1 MAIVGYNEQ
10 EVKTLT
16 DSFLTISQEI
26 IEYLNNAFQNQIF
39 DKMKDAWVCEE
50 AKEFADLA
58 VSDVKSL
65 MDSIEQTNSHN
76 FDVIRLAGS
85 LWADNAGP
93 GISLK
98 SWFETA
104 VRPNDDAV
112 ITTTA
117 SGERGYDPDQCA
129 QIKNSLQTILSE
141 TNSKL
146 DALADTCNGF
156 AFVGGNQQETL
167 HSSIKHVKEQLSA
180 KTEELINAFDA
191 NIKKTEE
198 KYGQIRSNVESSFTQ
213 QN

>member
-1 MAIVGYNEQ
+1 MEGYNEQ
-10 EVKTLT
+10 KVKELT
-16 DSFLTISQEI
+16 DSFQTISQEI

-50 AKEFADLA
+50 AKKFADLA

-65 MDSIEQTNSHN
+65 MDGIEQTNSNN
-76 FDVIRLAGS
+76 FDVICNAGRS
-85 LWADNAGP
+85 WADNTGP

-98 SWFETA
+98 SWVETA

-117 SGERGYDPDQCA
+117 NGERGYDPDQCA
-129 QIKNSLQTILSE
+129 QIKNNLQTILSE

-146 DALADTCNGF
+146 DALASTCNDL

-167 HSSIKHVKEQLSA
+167 RNSIKHVKEKLSA
-180 KTEELINAFDA
+180 KIEELINAFDA

-198 KYGQIRSNVESSFTQ
+198 KYGQIRSNVESSFTI

>member
-1 MAIVGYNEQ
+1 MAFGGFNEQ
-10 EVKTLT
+10 KVKTLT
-16 DSFLTISQEI
+16 DSFQTISQEI
-26 IEYLNNAFQNQIF
+26 TEYLNNAFQNQIF

-65 MDSIEQTNSHN
+65 MDGIEQTNSNN
-76 FDVIRLAGS
+76 FNVICDAGK
-85 LWADNAGP
+85 LWADNTGS

-98 SWFETA
+98 SWVETA

-129 QIKNSLQTILSE
+129 QIKNNLQTILSE

-146 DALADTCNGF
+146 DALASTCNDS
-156 AFVGGNQQETL
+156 AFVGGNQQENL
-167 HSSIKHVKEQLSA
+167 QKSIKEVKNQLST
-180 KTEELINAFDA
+180 KIEELINAFEA

-198 KYGQIRSNVESSFTQ
+198 KYGQIRSNVESSFTKRD
-213 QN
+213 